1 MGVVFFTSG
10 MGCYLTSLAQGYL
23 DQEKAIDLNGI
34 NFKTSKAFNVNSLI
48 IVSILTLIY
57 VTLG

>member
-1 MGVVFFTSG
+1 